1 MSSFLA
7 TRTARR
13 RTIAFVALL
22 AVSLILMAFSANPVM
37 LELQRGL
44 TFALRPFQAA
54 VSQVAGGV
62 ATIAGTIGEID
73 ELRIDNAALRQE
85 VDRLENENR
94 RLNEF
99 RRENELLTGLLQLR
113 SGLDHETVVTQVI
126 ARETLEGRRLVVL
139 DKGTEDGISQGD
151 VVIVQGGALA
161 GRVTEVGLNFAKVTL
176 ITDGSS
182 TVIGQLF
189 TSTSTGEVVGDV
201 GGVLTMRNIDS
212 AATILPDEEVFTAG
226 IEIGGGIRS
235 PYPKGL
241 LIGRVV
247 DVVRDAND
255 VVQTAYLSPAARLD
269 NLEYALVIVDYEGGL
284 PPIDEQPVPCD
295 GEGGVIPDGEV
306 PCYTPTPAP
315 PPTARPTASPG

>member
-22 AVSLILMAFSANPVM
+22 AVSLILMAFSANPAM

-54 VSQVAGGV
+54 VSQVTGGV
-62 ATIAGTIGEID
+62 ATIVGTIGEID

-85 VDRLENENR
+85 VERLENENR

-189 TSTSTGEVVGDV
+189 TSSSTGEVVGDV

-255 VVQTAYLSPAARLD
+255 VVQTAYLAPAARLD

-306 PCYTPTPAP
+306 PCYTPTPALL
-315 PPTARPTASPG
+315 PTAQPTASPG

>member
-1 MSSFLA
+1 LSSLLA

-13 RTIAFVALL
+13 RTITFIALL
-22 AVSLILMAFSANPVM
+22 AVSLVLMALSGTEPAR
-37 LELQRGL
+37 ELQRGL
-44 TFALRPFQAA
+44 TFALKPFQAA
-54 VSQVAGGV
+54 VGQVAGAV
-62 ATIAGTIGEID
+62 ASVVETIGEID
-73 ELRIDNAALRQE
+73 ELRLKNAALQQE
-85 VDRLENENR
+85 NEGLENENR
-94 RLNEF
+94 RLREF
-99 RRENELLTGLLQLR
+99 GRENELLTGLLQLR
-113 SGLDHETVVTQVI
+113 SGLDLETVATRVI
-126 ARETLEGRRLVVL
+126 ARETLEGRRLVIL
-139 DKGTEDGISQGD
+139 DKGTDDGISQGD

-161 GRVTEVGLNFAKVTL
+161 GRVIEVGLNFAKVTL

-189 TSTSTGEVVGDV
+189 TSTATGEVVGDI

-212 AATILPDEEVFTAG
+212 AALILTDEDVFTAG

-269 NLEYALVIVDYEGGL
+269 NLEYVLVITNYEGGL
-284 PPIDEQPVPCD
+284 PPIGEQPVPCEGED
-295 GEGGVIPDGEV
+295 GLLPDGEV
-306 PCYTPTPAP
+306 PCYTPTPVPSPSPAP
-315 PPTARPTASPG
+315 SPAG